1 MAEKSS
7 VVGERQV
14 VMLSTAPTARA
25 PSVCQVTSAAS
36 LVPRSSRLRIS
47 VIANEMLPMSA
58 NNDDSD
64 SDAVDGR
71 SAMTTPPK
79 PIRIASQRRQPT
91 FSPSSRCDSAAT

>member
-1 MAEKSS
+1 
-7 VVGERQV
+7 
-14 VMLSTAPTARA
+14 MLSAAPTASA

-36 LVPRSSRLRIS
+36 LVPRSSRLRMI
-47 VIANEMLPMSA
+47 VIANDTLPTSA
-58 NNDDSD
+58 NSDDSD

-71 SAMTTPPK
+71 RAMTTPPK